1 MDCKQKKQQ
10 ILDYLNSKQSSQI
23 EKDSIKV
30 LWGRRPAPY
39 GIKIY
44 KKSTCISFN

>member
-1 MDCKQKKQQ
+1 MDCKKKKDE
-10 ILDYLNSKQSSQI
+10 ILNYLNSDKATQI

-30 LWGRRPAPY
+30 LWCRRPPPY

-44 KKSTCISFN
+44 YQKNTIKFE

>member
-10 ILDYLNSKQSSQI
+10 ILDYLISDKATQI

-30 LWGRRPAPY
+30 LWGRRPPPY
-39 GIKIY
+39 GIKVY
-44 KKSTCISFN
+44 NKQTYISFN

>member
-1 MDCKQKKQQ
+1 MDCKAKKNE
-10 ILDYLNSKQSSQI
+10 ILNYLNSDKATQI

-30 LWGRRPAPY
+30 LWSRRPAPY

-44 KKSTCISFN
+44 KQKNTIKFE

>member
-10 ILDYLNSKQSSQI
+10 ILDYLNSDKATQI

-30 LWGRRPAPY
+30 LWGRLPPPY

-44 KKSTCISFN
+44 KKTTCISFN